1 MAKTTKPR
9 AHDGASLALLA
20 DIFDAGSLT
29 TAARNLGTSQPAL
42 SKRLQ
47 RVEQALGVS
56 VFERGTRGVVPTE
69 YGAALLPRARSIR
82 AQSRQAAEEI
92 AQMRGKREGHIT
104 LALSHLAAIALLP
117 RVIPAFR
124 SSWPAVTIAISP
136 PSFQFAGLRE
146 GAPDFAV
153 ISLPRE
159 HPGSEFSTRALY
171 TSRLVAVVRPG
182 HPLAATRSLAALRD
196 AEWILPS
203 LDSATAFALERAF
216 KRVRLGSP
224 RCPVTCETLT
234 GLESLVLASDLIGMV
249 PLEVHERRS
258 SASGLLQVPLDQAIE
273 GPHVALVRWADAR
286 PTPACAAMAEMFV
299 AAGHQLARGRR
310 GQVREMM

>member
-92 AQMRGKREGHIT
+92 AQMRG
-104 LALSHLAAIALLP
+104 
-117 RVIPAFR
+117 
-124 SSWPAVTIAISP
+124 
-136 PSFQFAGLRE
+136 
-146 GAPDFAV
+146 
-153 ISLPRE
+153 
-159 HPGSEFSTRALY
+159 
-171 TSRLVAVVRPG
+171 
-182 HPLAATRSLAALRD
+182 
-196 AEWILPS
+196 WI
-203 LDSATAFALERAF
+203 
-216 KRVRLGSP
+216 
-224 RCPVTCETLT
+224 C
-234 GLESLVLASDLIGMV
+234 
-249 PLEVHERRS
+249 
-258 SASGLLQVPLDQAIE
+258 LLQLGGDSQASSS
-273 GPHVALVRWADAR
+273 
-286 PTPACAAMAEMFV
+286 PACAKA
-299 AAGHQLARGRR
+299 HRISP
-310 GQVREMM
+310 

>member
-1 MAKTTKPR
+1 MEKPNPPR
-9 AHDGASLALLA
+9 PHDSVALALLA

-29 TAARNLGTSQPAL
+29 AAARDLGTSQPAL

-56 VFERGTRGVVPTE
+56 VFERRTRGVVPTE
-69 YGAALLPRARSIR
+69 YGAALLPRARLIR

-117 RVIPAFR
+117 RVVPAFR
-124 SSWPAVTIAISP
+124 SSWPAVSIAISP
-136 PSFQFAGLRE
+136 PNFQFAGLRE

-159 HPGSEFSTRALY
+159 HPGGEFATRALY

-182 HPLAATRSLAALRD
+182 HPLAAARSLAALGD

-203 LDSATAFALERAF
+203 PESATAFALERAF
-216 KRVRLGSP
+216 KRARLGSP

-258 SASGLLQVPLDQAIE
+258 SASGLLRVPLDQAIE

-286 PTPACAAMAEMFV
+286 PTPACAALAEMFV
-299 AAGHQLARGRR
+299 TAGHQLAGRR
-310 GQVREMM
+310 RAQTRDLK